1 MFQGAHGCLTPV
13 QHSNLSRQRPSCLVP
28 CAFHYAH
35 GACLAPLKTVDRRPP
50 QERNKRPP
58 ASAGTSTSTMPP
70 ANSPNREPTP
80 SNFASALRGL
90 ESPNE
95 DVLNLA
101 ATLTTQAS
109 DADAYVHI
117 DVDVEMDEARRNLRF
132 LRTAQ
137 EHDQQRL
144 EQSRERLRQLERT
157 RDELDLTVSA
167 SSAHRDRLRRSMDRL
182 NRLHEASAAAQYSS
196 GSTNATA
203 ADAASQYGARVPS
216 QNSLYDW
223 SPLPSIDLEDDE
235 ARTMQ
240 ALRARLGL
248 SSNPAAA
255 DSLRSTAILQAVRRH
270 PRFSARTRE
279 YLQRYNRER
288 DTPGDTARD
297 PAQQPAR
304 EGASLRRST
313 QDLWSGPRERYQ
325 ASQHSQSHAP
335 PHPQPPPAV
344 SPMLEHTVKYLARIR
359 HANSVDESLNCALEA
374 GFLSKGY
381 FCIQYAD
388 FLTDT
393 SSIPP
398 PQQTSWLAPGA
409 VLSGCQHATTSTS
422 TSHLASGQLPP
433 PTRPWLSTSYSTP
446 RSLTSYLSPNAS
458 TRTDLSQAPA
468 HQDRWPV
475 KVTVHAV
482 DWSDMTLSATMEA
495 YNVPSH
501 PHQHSLTNPNPSV
514 AQYTRTSSITT
525 YLEGEILDFN
535 THTLLTESF
544 KSSAA
549 NDALYWRK
557 LPPFRDMD
565 DEDVVRALTSRRWWE
580 GLNRDWVLMRW
591 KERCFVK
598 SLRPSSKISGQSNTP
613 VPPLDGFAG
622 ANAVAQDSE
631 REYYVYDSHT
641 FARHAVPPSEIQEFS
656 PQFVDAEHAAF
667 DDSGCGLTIS
677 GFYYV
682 CLRRSDGRVEG
693 LYYDPMSSPYQCL
706 MLESH
711 GRGRFGSWE
720 FA

>member
-1 MFQGAHGCLTPV
+1 
-13 QHSNLSRQRPSCLVP
+13 
-28 CAFHYAH
+28 
-35 GACLAPLKTVDRRPP
+35 
-50 QERNKRPP
+50 
-58 ASAGTSTSTMPP
+58 
-70 ANSPNREPTP
+70 
-80 SNFASALRGL
+80 
-90 ESPNE
+90 
-95 DVLNLA
+95 VLNLA

-109 DADAYVHI
+109 DAAADLTT
-117 DVDVEMDEARRNLRF
+117 DVDVEMDVEMDEARRNLRY

-137 EHDQQRL
+137 ELDQQRL
-144 EQSRERLRQLERT
+144 EQSRERLRQLERA
-157 RDELDLTVSA
+157 RDELDVTASTSASASASTSASTSASASA
-167 SSAHRDRLRRSMDRL
+167 SSSHRDRLRRSMDRL
-182 NRLHEASAAAQYSS
+182 NRLHEASAAAQYNNS
-196 GSTNATA
+196 STNANA
-203 ADAASQYGARVPS
+203 NAAASQYGARVPS

-223 SPLPSIDLEDDE
+223 SPLPSIDLDDDE

-288 DTPGDTARD
+288 DALADTAREGA
-297 PAQQPAR
+297 PQPR

-313 QDLWSGPRERYQ
+313 QDPWSGPRERYQ
-325 ASQHSQSHAP
+325 ASSQQSHSQP
-335 PHPQPPPAV
+335 QPQPPPPV
-344 SPMLEHTVKYLARIR
+344 ISPRLEHTVKYLARIR

-374 GFLSKGY
+374 GFLSKDY

-409 VLSGCQHATTSTS
+409 VLSGCQHATNSTP
-422 TSHLASGQLPP
+422 TSHLATGQLPP
-433 PTRPWLSTSYSTP
+433 PTRPWLSNSYSTP
-446 RSLTSYLSPNAS
+446 RSLASYLSPNTPMRA
-458 TRTDLSQAPA
+458 DPLQAPP

-482 DWSDMTLSATMEA
+482 DWSEMTLSATMEA

-501 PHQHSLTNPNPSV
+501 PHQHSLTNPNPSE
-514 AQYTRTSSITT
+514 QYTRTSSITT

-557 LPPFRDMD
+557 LPPFRDMA

-598 SLRPSSKISGQSNTP
+598 SLRPSSKLSGQSPTSA
-613 VPPLDGFAG
+613 PPIDGFVS
-622 ANAVAQDSE
+622 ANAMPQDSE
-631 REYYVYDSHT
+631 LEYYIYDSHT
-641 FARHAVPPSEIQEFS
+641 FARHAIPPSEIHELS
-656 PQFVDAEHAAF
+656 PRLVDAEHAAF

-706 MLESH
+706 MLDSH
-711 GRGRFGSWE
+711 ARGRFGSWG

>member
-1 MFQGAHGCLTPV
+1 
-13 QHSNLSRQRPSCLVP
+13 
-28 CAFHYAH
+28 
-35 GACLAPLKTVDRRPP
+35 
-50 QERNKRPP
+50 
-58 ASAGTSTSTMPP
+58 
-70 ANSPNREPTP
+70 
-80 SNFASALRGL
+80 
-90 ESPNE
+90 
-95 DVLNLA
+95 VLNLA

-109 DADAYVHI
+109 DAAADLTT
-117 DVDVEMDEARRNLRF
+117 DVDVEMDVEMDEARRNLRY

-137 EHDQQRL
+137 ELDQQRL
-144 EQSRERLRQLERT
+144 EQSRERLRQLERA
-157 RDELDLTVSA
+157 RDELDVTTSASTSTSATASASASASAAASA
-167 SSAHRDRLRRSMDRL
+167 SSSHRDRLRRSMDRL
-182 NRLHEASAAAQYSS
+182 NRLHEASAAAQYGNS
-196 GSTNATA
+196 STNANANANANA
-203 ADAASQYGARVPS
+203 AAAPAAAASQYGARVPS
-216 QNSLYDW
+216 QNNLYDW
-223 SPLPSIDLEDDE
+223 SPLPSIDLDDDE

-288 DTPGDTARD
+288 DALADTAREGA
-297 PAQQPAR
+297 PQPR

-313 QDLWSGPRERYQ
+313 QDPWSGPRERYQ
-325 ASQHSQSHAP
+325 ASSQQSHSQP
-335 PHPQPPPAV
+335 QPQPPPPVV
-344 SPMLEHTVKYLARIR
+344 SPRLEHTVKYLARIR

-374 GFLSKGY
+374 GFLSKDY

-409 VLSGCQHATTSTS
+409 VLSGCQHATNSTP
-422 TSHLASGQLPP
+422 TSHLATGQLPP
-433 PTRPWLSTSYSTP
+433 PTRPWLSNSYSTP
-446 RSLTSYLSPNAS
+446 RSLASYLSPNTPMRA
-458 TRTDLSQAPA
+458 DPLQAPP

-482 DWSDMTLSATMEA
+482 DWSEMTLSATMEA

-501 PHQHSLTNPNPSV
+501 PHQHSLTNPNPSE
-514 AQYTRTSSITT
+514 QYTRTSSITT

-557 LPPFRDMD
+557 LPPFRDMA

-598 SLRPSSKISGQSNTP
+598 SLRPSSKLSGQSPTSA
-613 VPPLDGFAG
+613 PPIDGFVS
-622 ANAVAQDSE
+622 ANAMPQDSE
-631 REYYVYDSHT
+631 LEYYIYDSHT
-641 FARHAVPPSEIQEFS
+641 FARHAIPPSEIHELS
-656 PQFVDAEHAAF
+656 PRLVDAEHAAF

-706 MLESH
+706 MLDSH
-711 GRGRFGSWE
+711 ARGRFGSWG